1 MIIIHFCMY
10 CNSIVIVSK
19 ALLIAIIGP
28 PPRQYSKFNFVLLY
42 FIFHFYLFFSNLI
55 VNLTKY

>member
-1 MIIIHFCMY
+1 MY

-55 VNLTKY
+55 INLTKY